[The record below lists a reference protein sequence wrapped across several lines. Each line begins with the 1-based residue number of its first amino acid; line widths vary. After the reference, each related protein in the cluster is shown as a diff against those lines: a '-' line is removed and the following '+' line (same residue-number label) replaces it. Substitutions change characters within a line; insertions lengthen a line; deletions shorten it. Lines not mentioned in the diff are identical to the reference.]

1 MKYHR
6 ELQDE
11 LNVKVVLVNLYSDSL
26 LSPVNIL
33 PTQASYFICESK
45 VVPLCWVFI
54 CLNETAYFGFPAG
67 SNGKESVRS
76 AWDPV
81 RSQGQEDPWRREW
94 LPTPVFL
101 PGEFQGQRSLV
112 GCSP

>member
-6 ELQDE
+6 ELQDK

-45 VVPLCWVFI
+45 VVPLYWVFI

-67 SNGKESVRS
+67 SNGKESVRN
-76 AWDPV
+76 AWNPV
-81 RSQGQEDPWRREW
+81 QSQG
-94 LPTPVFL
+94 
-101 PGEFQGQRSLV
+101 
-112 GCSP
+112 